1 MIVLTEQLGLAPP
14 AARPQ
19 LAPLSAPLLAEL
31 TSRNYAALSTLLPA
45 DEHFRAVVDSDAT
58 FAEPCPAC
66 EAAVTLELPYST
78 CPSGHVWS
86 RCSVTLRLL
95 DTSQTRTCC
104 ACGRKALLTAPDAQL
119 KALIDACV
127 CCLFC
132 GNRWVEG

>member
-1 MIVLTEQLGLAPP
+1 VGLQLT
-14 AARPQ
+14 
-19 LAPLSAPLLAEL
+19 
-31 TSRNYAALSTLLPA
+31 
-45 DEHFRAVVDSDAT
+45 
-58 FAEPCPAC
+58 
-66 EAAVTLELPYST
+66 YST

-104 ACGRKALLTAPDAQL
+104 ACGRKALLTPPDAEL
-119 KALIDACV
+119 KALLDACV

>member
-1 MIVLTEQLGLAPP
+1 M
-14 AARPQ
+14 

-31 TSRNYAALSTLLPA
+31 THRNYAALSAQVSA
-45 DEHFRAVVDSDAT
+45 DGHFRAAT
-58 FAEPCPAC
+58 GAEPSFAEPCPAC
-66 EAAVTLELPYST
+66 EAPVGLQLPYST
-78 CPSGHVWS
+78 CPSGHVWA

-104 ACGRKALLTAPDAQL
+104 ACGRKALLTPPAADL
-119 KALIDACV
+119 KPLLDACV